1 MMLQKN
7 LRPSVTNLIT
17 PLCKALIK
25 FGITADAITV
35 IGSLGSCLSA
45 IFFFPRGQFF
55 IGTVVVTI
63 FVLSDLLDGTIARL
77 SNSGSTRWGALIDS
91 TLDRLTDSVIVI
103 SLLMY
108 FRTRDELL
116 SVLLLVVLV
125 TGFLISYI
133 RARAEGLGVECSVG
147 FAERTERLI
156 ILFVGTALYG
166 LGLTIALNIALW
178 VLVGASLLTV
188 AQRLHAVR
196 RY

>member
-1 MMLQKN
+1 MLQKN

-55 IGTVVVTI
+55 LGTVVVTI

-133 RARAEGLGVECSVG
+133 RARAEGLGVECSIG

>member
-1 MMLQKN
+1 MLQKN
-7 LRPSVTNLIT
+7 LRPAVTNLIT
-17 PLCKALIK
+17 PLCKVLIK
-25 FGITADAITV
+25 FGVTADAITL

-77 SNSGSTRWGALIDS
+77 SNIGSTRWGALIDS

-108 FRTRDELL
+108 FMTRDELL

-133 RARAEGLGVECSVG
+133 RARAEGLGVECSIG

-156 ILFVGTALYG
+156 ILFIGTALYG
-166 LGLTIALNIALW
+166 LGLTVALNIALW

>member
-1 MMLQKN
+1 MLF
-7 LRPSVTNLIT
+7 RS
-17 PLCKALIK
+17 
-25 FGITADAITV
+25 DAITL

-45 IFFFPRGQFF
+45 VFFFPRGQFF
-55 IGTVVVTI
+55 LGTVVVTF

-77 SNSGSTRWGALIDS
+77 SNIGSTRWGALIDS

-133 RARAEGLGVECSVG
+133 RARAEGLGVECSIG

-166 LGLTIALNIALW
+166 LEIGRAH
-178 VLVGASLLTV
+178 V
-188 AQRLHAVR
+188 
-196 RY
+196 

>member
-1 MMLQKN
+1 MLQKN
-7 LRPSVTNLIT
+7 LRPAVTNFIT
-17 PLCKALIK
+17 PLCKSLIK
-25 FGITADAITV
+25 FGITADAITL

-77 SNSGSTRWGALIDS
+77 SNIGSTRWGALIDS

-108 FRTRDELL
+108 FMTRDELL

-133 RARAEGLGVECSVG
+133 RARAEGLGVECSIG

-156 ILFVGTALYG
+156 ILFIGTALYG
-166 LGLTIALNIALW
+166 LGLTVALNIALW

>member
-1 MMLQKN
+1 MLQKN
-7 LRPSVTNLIT
+7 LRPAVTNLIT

-55 IGTVVVTI
+55 LGTVVVTI

-133 RARAEGLGVECSVG
+133 RARAEGLGVECSIG